1 MLVNEKTILKI
12 RISNK
17 LIGEE
22 NPVFIVAEAG
32 INHNGSVKIAKKL
45 IKKAKECGADA
56 IKFQTFQATD
66 LASTKSKFFK
76 IFKKLELNS
85 NDFAELYH
93 YSRSQGIIFFST
105 PFSFE
110 AVDLLSRLKVP
121 SFKIAS
127 GDLTNIPLIEYAAT
141 KKKPMIIS
149 TGMANI
155 KEIQKAVKAIQKTGN
170 KKIVILHSVS
180 TYPSPLDE
188 VNLKTLH
195 AMEKQFS
202 YPLGYSDNGNDMLV
216 PIIAV
221 AMGAKLIEKHF
232 TLNKKMSGP
241 DHKISADPKQFSNLI
256 KNVRKVEK
264 ILGKELKRCQKSE
277 LENRINARRS
287 IVTNVSIEK
296 GTRIKKYMIGIKR
309 PATGIEPIYFNKVIG
324 KTAQRKI
331 KAEKFLKWKDV
342 R

>member
-1 MLVNEKTILKI
+1 
-12 RISNK
+12 
-17 LIGEE
+17 LIGEN

-56 IKFQTFQATD
+56 IKFQTFQASD
-66 LASTKSKFFK
+66 LTSIKSKFFK

-85 NDFAELYH
+85 NEFSELYD
-93 YSRSQGIIFFST
+93 YSKSQKIIFFST
-105 PFSFE
+105 PFSFK

-121 SFKIAS
+121 VFKIAS
-127 GDLTNIPLIEYAAT
+127 GDLTNIPLIEYVAL
-141 KKKPMIIS
+141 KKKPMVIS

-155 KEIQKAVKAIQKTGN
+155 KEIQNALKAIQSTGN

-188 VNLKTLH
+188 INLKTIVSL
-195 AMEKQFS
+195 KKRFS
-202 YPLGYSDNGNDMLV
+202 YPIGYSDNGNDMLV
-216 PIIAV
+216 PLIAV

-241 DHKISADPKQFSNLI
+241 DHKISADPLQFAELV
-256 KNVRKVEK
+256 KNVRNIEK
-264 ILGKELKRCQKSE
+264 ILGNELKRCQKSE
-277 LENRINARRS
+277 LDNRINARRS
-287 IVTNVSIEK
+287 ITANVSIKK
-296 GTRIKKYMIGIKR
+296 GTKIKKHMIGIKR
-309 PATGIEPIYFNKVIG
+309 PATGIEPKYFKKVLG

-331 KAEKFLKWKDV
+331 NAEESLKWKDI